1 MIKNLNEITNKNPFK
16 VPENYFDGVNQK
28 IISSTVE
35 KKEAGRRV
43 IFHGMR
49 PLFAVAAS
57 VAGLFLIGFLAVKI
71 LTGRGD
77 SFQVSEVLNESN
89 TELFLNDIDVF
100 TLEENAGEI
109 GFSETGPGVSNDKI
123 IEYLISENI
132 DINEIY
138 EQL

>member
-1 MIKNLNEITNKNPFK
+1 MNKLNEITDKNPFK
-16 VPENYFDGVNQK
+16 VPENYFDRVNRK

-35 KKEAGRRV
+35 KKEAGRRMS
-43 IFHGMR
+43 FRMK

-57 VAGLFLIGFLAVKI
+57 VAGLFLIGFLAVKL

-77 SFQVSEVLNESN
+77 SFQVSEILNESN
-89 TELFLNDIDVF
+89 TELLLNELDVS

-109 GFSETGPGVSNDKI
+109 GFSERAPGVSNDKI

-132 DINEIY
+132 DISEIY